1 MGREAKGELR
11 SSRIPSIRVFCQ
23 LFTLKPLQ
31 HVAVLLFVL
40 LDLIII
46 ALIALLIRLQNAQF
60 VFGYM
65 LPYEYDPFYHLRLA
79 EVIVHSGYRP
89 DFDYYL
95 NYPYELR
102 IDWLPLFVGLPN
114 SISKN
119 SPRLQAM
126 LAFSFILPVILGVIS
141 RVLSTTLPENSLE
154 MKPRCCQL

>member
-102 IDWLPLFVGLPN
+102 IDWLPLFDYLIAFPGILLGY
-114 SISKN
+114 K
-119 SPRLQAM
+119 AM